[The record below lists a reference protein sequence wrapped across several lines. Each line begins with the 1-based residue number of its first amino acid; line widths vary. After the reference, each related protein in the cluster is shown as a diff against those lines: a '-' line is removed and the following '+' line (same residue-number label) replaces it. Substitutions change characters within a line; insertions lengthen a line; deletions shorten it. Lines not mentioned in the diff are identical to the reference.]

1 MRAARLMATPA
12 RLAVLAIALALPL
25 AGCEPGASGAGST
38 IANGYHPDA
47 RGDVGSLTYRAVDR
61 LVAGLPD
68 LTLGKGVAVASI
80 VDEQRV
86 DKSTPFGNQVADL
99 ARSRLVQKGVLVY
112 EMRMRSAVL
121 LDPKEGVIT
130 LANDRTKVVA
140 PPSVT
145 AILTGTYAAG
155 DNSVT
160 VSLKLVSVSDARIV
174 GAVDFVV
181 PRRGSEQLL
190 SPPT

>member
-1 MRAARLMATPA
+1 MTAARFMATPA
-12 RLAVLAIALALPL
+12 RVVAVAFALALPL
-25 AGCEPGASGAGST
+25 GGCDVGTSGAGST
-38 IANGYHPDA
+38 VANGYHPDG
-47 RGDVGSLTYRAVDR
+47 RGDLGSLTYRAVDR

-68 LTLGKGVAVASI
+68 LTLGKSVVVASI

-86 DKSTPFGNQVADL
+86 DKSSPFGNLVADL
-99 ARSRLVQKGVLVY
+99 ARSRLVQKGVSVS
-112 EMRMRSAVL
+112 EMRMRSSVL
-121 LDPKEGVIT
+121 LDPRQGAIT
-130 LANDRTKVVA
+130 LSNDRNTVVG
-140 PPSVT
+140 PPSVS

-160 VSLKLVSVSDARIV
+160 VSLKLVSVADSHIV

-181 PRRGSEQLL
+181 PRRGSEALL

>member
-1 MRAARLMATPA
+1 MTAARMMF
-12 RLAVLAIALALPL
+12 LAAALAAAVPL
-25 AGCEPGASGAGST
+25 GGCEVGPSGAGST
-38 IANGYHPDA
+38 ISSGYHPEA

-68 LTLGKGVAVASI
+68 LTLGKSVAVASI

-86 DKSTPFGNQVADL
+86 DKSSPFGNLVADL
-99 ARSRLVQKGVLVY
+99 ARSRLVQKGVSVS

-121 LDPKEGVIT
+121 LDPKQGAIT
-130 LANDRTKVVA
+130 LANDRATVVP

-155 DNSVT
+155 DSFVT
-160 VSLKLVSVSDARIV
+160 VSLKLVSVADAHIV

-181 PRRGSEQLL
+181 PRRGSEALL
-190 SPPT
+190 NPPT